1 MAQKFCSQCG
11 QPLSPESKFCTSCG
25 NPVFD
30 EEDLNANENL
40 ETEQT
45 FSPTSQSEPAK
56 SPHAGK
62 DYHSLGGWLLFFVV
76 CGFIGG
82 ISNISYGIRFIGGIS
97 NISYGIRSIVDNTE
111 GFEYSGLFTV
121 AIIVN
126 ALALLS
132 AGALMIWSMTMIIG
146 KKTDFLK
153 TYQIAVITCIGGILI
168 SNIMLIIAYSSLG
181 VLHLVDNAWGFIGN
195 VIGLCANLVLMTLY
209 YVKSVRT
216 RTYLETDEYIRK
228 ALIMKNAPSPEP
240 AD

>member
-45 FSPTSQSEPAK
+45 SSPASQSEPAK

-76 CGFIGG
+76 CG
-82 ISNISYGIRFIGGIS
+82 FIGGIS

-153 TYQIAVITCIGGILI
+153 TYQIAVITCIGGVLI

-216 RTYLETDEYIRK
+216 RTYFETDEYIGK